1 MGKTIVPARVSV
13 KALIYVDDVPV
24 AGQVDAVL
32 NRSMSAI
39 DITNQIKADWKR
51 HLAGVKQWNL
61 TCSGLVVA
69 DEAGYLALEKAFLDG
84 TTVTIQIR
92 EGEESIVKGNALIT
106 SFPVDLK
113 YNQEYVYNV
122 SFLGTG
128 ALQ

>member
-69 DEAGYLALEKAFLDG
+69 DEAGYLALEQAFLNG